1 MQAEGQRP
9 GVGTLF
15 AILVLCAAPR
25 IAAMVVW
32 PPSPTH
38 YSAIAANL
46 ADHGRYVLDGIPA
59 TFIEPLCP
67 AAFAAGRLMFGS
79 SLRAMLS
86 VPLAFGSI
94 AGIALFALTRR
105 ALGSERAAWI
115 ATVLYACSPYL
126 VRQSASLMEV
136 TLAAAVLIIASW
148 RIGDLRTDGQ
158 AAAAGILLGAAV
170 LTRFSFLPIA
180 LGGLWVIHRHGGL
193 DRSGIAASLAI
204 ACVAPWL
211 VYSYAAGGAVLP
223 ARIGE
228 NLFESTNQWA
238 TALVPGVNV
247 DVLASVADG
256 VARDRLARNGIAE
269 YGMAERD
276 RALLDEVRDY
286 VRAHPVHTMTLK
298 IRNLAYAF
306 QPRILPFT
314 ERTGDA
320 SIVDGRF
327 VIPEQR
333 RRPVAYEVAA
343 AGFQS
348 VLLIGAACGLA
359 KRRRRLEEDAF
370 LLIVF
375 GSIVAV
381 SVVFYP
387 TSRLLAPA
395 SFVLMFFTA
404 ACLEWNRERVD
415 G

>member
-1 MQAEGQRP
+1 VKVGSRRSEI
-9 GVGTLF
+9 GTLF

-25 IAAMVVW
+25 IAAMAVW

-38 YSAIAANL
+38 DSEIAENL
-46 ADHGRYVLDGIPA
+46 ADHGRYVLDGLPA
-59 TFIEPLCP
+59 TFIEPLSP

-86 VPLAFGSI
+86 VPLAFGSV
-94 AGIALFALTRR
+94 AGLALFALTRR
-105 ALGSERAAWI
+105 TLGSERAAWI

-136 TLAAAVLIIASW
+136 TLATAILITAGW
-148 RIGDLRTDGQ
+148 RIGDVRTGGQ
-158 AAAAGILLGAAV
+158 AAAAGMLLGAAV
-170 LTRFSFLPIA
+170 LTRFSFLPIT
-180 LGGLWVIHRHGGL
+180 LGGLWVIHRHAGL
-193 DRSGIAASLAI
+193 NRSGIAASLVI

-211 VYSYAAGGAVLP
+211 VYSYAAGGAALP

-238 TALVPGVNV
+238 TALVPRVNV
-247 DVLASVADG
+247 DLLASVADG

-286 VRAHPVHTMTLK
+286 VRAHPIQTMTLK

-306 QPRILPFT
+306 QPRLLPFT
-314 ERTGDA
+314 ERKGDA
-320 SIVDGRF
+320 SIVDARL

-333 RRPVAYEVAA
+333 RRPLAYEVAA

-348 VLLIGAACGLA
+348 VLLVGAACGLA
-359 KRRRRLEEDAF
+359 KRRRHLEQDAF

-381 SVVFYP
+381 CVVFYP

-404 ACLEWNRERVD
+404 ACLERNRARVD